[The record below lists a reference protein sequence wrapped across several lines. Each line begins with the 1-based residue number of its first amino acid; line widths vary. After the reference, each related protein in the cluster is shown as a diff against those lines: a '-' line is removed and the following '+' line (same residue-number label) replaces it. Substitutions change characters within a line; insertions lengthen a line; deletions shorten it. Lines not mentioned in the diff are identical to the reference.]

1 MPTTV
6 PALLTD
12 SSGAAFHRGT
22 VERRDLGPR
31 DVAIDIAFAG
41 ICHSDIHQVR
51 EEWGAAIFPMVPGH
65 EIAGT
70 VSAVGSAVE
79 HYAVGDRVGVGCFVD
94 SCRECEYCLAG
105 EEQFCLKGN
114 VGTYNA
120 RGYDGEPTY
129 GGYSTRGRRRRA
141 LRAADPGRRSAST
154 SPLRCSAPASPPT
167 ARSSTGAPG
176 PGKQVAVV
184 GLGGLGHMAVQ
195 IAHALGAEVTVLSRT
210 RAKEEDGRRLGADHY
225 VATERARRLK
235 ALRNT
240 FDLIINTVSADVD
253 LDALARTLRVGGSL
267 VYVGAPS
274 ERQSFAVFSLIGG
287 RRSVAGSN
295 IGGIRETQEMLDF
308 CGEHGIGA
316 VIETIARRRGHRG
329 LRPRRRR
336 RGALPRRDRHR
347 DDPGLTRSR
356 APLAS
361 EPCSAWCSSAS
372 SRPRPASGRS
382 PRPPPSC
389 TWPSRRSASS
399 SGGSRTS
406 TAPAS
411 SSAAAG
417 GSCSRRRA
425 RPSSPSR

>member
-6 PALLTD
+6 LALLTD
-12 SSGAAFHRGT
+12 SPGAAFHRGT

-31 DVAIDIAFAG
+31 DVAIDVAFAG

-51 EEWGAAIFPMVPGH
+51 EEWGGSIFPMVPGH

-70 VSAVGSAVE
+70 VAAVGSEVE
-79 HYAVGDRVGVGCFVD
+79 QYAVGDRVGVGCFVD

-129 GGYSTRGRRRRA
+129 GGYSTSVVVDERYVLRIPESIA
-141 LRAADPGRRSAST
+141 LDIAAPLLCAGIT
-154 SPLRCSAPASPPT
+154 TYSPLKHW
-167 ARSSTGAPG
+167 GAG
-176 PGKQVAVV
+176 PGKKVAVV

-195 IAHALGAEVTVLSRT
+195 LAHALGAEVTVLSRT
-210 RAKEEDGRRLGADHY
+210 RSKEEDGLRLGADHY
-225 VATERARRLK
+225 VATSEEGALK

-253 LDALARTLRVGGSL
+253 LDRLARTLRVGGSF

-274 ERQSFAVFSLIGG
+274 ERQSFQVFSLIGG

-316 VIETIARRRGHRG
+316 VIETISADDVTD
-329 LRPRRRR
+329 
-336 RGALPRRDRHR
+336 AYDRVVDGKVHYR
-347 DDPGLTRSR
+347 FVIDT
-356 APLAS
+356 ATI
-361 EPCSAWCSSAS
+361 
-372 SRPRPASGRS
+372 PA
-382 PRPPPSC
+382 
-389 TWPSRRSASS
+389 
-399 SGGSRTS
+399 
-406 TAPAS
+406 
-411 SSAAAG
+411 
-417 GSCSRRRA
+417 
-425 RPSSPSR
+425 